1 MAFLDSSVIIDYLDG
16 VAPAV
21 DFVNKKSHL
30 LTSSICVYEVLEGEV
45 LSSGPS
51 DVVGA
56 RQTFG
61 RVEAIKFDETIAIE
75 AARMQERLASSGEP
89 VSTRD
94 LLIAASA
101 RSTGDELV
109 VTDSDFQTAVFDEYM
124 TVTNPRESA
133 THE

>member
-16 VAPAV
+16 VERTVEFV
-21 DFVNKKSHL
+21 DNTPHL

-45 LSSGPS
+45 LSSGTT

-61 RVEAIKFDETIAIE
+61 RIEAIDFNETIALE
-75 AARMQERLASSGEP
+75 AARIQDRLVSAGDPMP
-89 VSTRD
+89 VRD

-101 RSTGDELV
+101 RSTGDVLV
-109 VTDSDFQTAVFDEYM
+109 VADGDFDVTPLQKMMDVRDLRTDG
-124 TVTNPRESA
+124 
-133 THE
+133 

>member
-21 DFVNKKSHL
+21 DFVNEQSHL

-75 AARMQERLASSGEP
+75 AARMQERLDSSGEP

-94 LLIAASA
+94 
-101 RSTGDELV
+101 T
-109 VTDSDFQTAVFDEYM
+109 
-124 TVTNPRESA
+124 
-133 THE
+133 

>member
-16 VAPAV
+16 GERAIEFV
-21 DFVNKKSHL
+21 DDTSHL

-45 LSSGPS
+45 LSSGPT

-61 RVEAIKFDETIAIE
+61 RIEAIGFKETIALE
-75 AARMQERLASSGEP
+75 AARMQDRL
-89 VSTRD
+89 VSTGDPMPVRD

-101 RSTGDELV
+101 RSTGDVLV
-109 VTDSDFQTAVFDEYM
+109 VSDSDFD
-124 TVTNPRESA
+124 VTPLREMMDVRDLR
-133 THE
+133 TEE